1 MKQCIYR
8 ITKIC
13 LSFNSPFKQN
23 SINAEIYQ
31 LGNLATDHIQIVA
44 ENYKMKAAVTIKA
57 GGPEV
62 IKIKEVDLP
71 IVKSGWVLIQVK
83 AFGLNR
89 SELFT
94 RRGDSPA
101 VIFPRIQGIECV
113 GIIEEDPSNTYSKGQ
128 QVAAIM
134 GGMGRIFDGGY
145 AEYISVPLE
154 IVFPFKS
161 DLPWETL
168 GAIPEMFQTV
178 SGSLNEALEIV
189 AGETLLIRGGT
200 SSIGMLSCQLAK
212 AKGLTVIATTRNPE
226 KKQSLIEN
234 GADHVVIDQGSLN
247 ELVREIYPN
256 GVNKVLELVGTK
268 TLKDSLKCI
277 APKGTVCMTGILGN
291 EWTMKE
297 FTPMGDI
304 PSLGKLSVYMGES
317 KNLSKELLQ
326 DFIDDVEKGIIN
338 LNIDKIFKLNEV
350 GDAHEYMEDNK
361 AKGKIVAI
369 T

>member
-1 MKQCIYR
+1 MNAA
-8 ITKIC
+8 IT
-13 LSFNSPFKQN
+13 
-23 SINAEIYQ
+23 
-31 LGNLATDHIQIVA
+31 T
-44 ENYKMKAAVTIKA
+44 KA
-57 GGPEV
+57 GSPEV
-62 IKIKEVDLP
+62 IEIMEVMKP
-71 IVKSGWVLIQVK
+71 SAKTGWVLIDVK

-94 RRGDSPA
+94 RRGDSPG
-101 VIFPRIQGIECV
+101 VVFPRIQGIECV
-113 GIIEEDPSNTYSKGQ
+113 GIVEDDPSGTFNKGQ

-134 GGMGRIFDGGY
+134 GGMGRFFDGGY
-145 AEYISVPLE
+145 AEFTSVPLE

-178 SGSLNEALEIV
+178 SGSLHQALEIQE
-189 AGETLLIRGGT
+189 GETLLIRGGT

-212 AKGLTVIATTRNPE
+212 SHGLIVISTTRNPN
-226 KKQSLIEN
+226 KKQALLDN
-234 GADHVVIDQGSLN
+234 GADRVVIDDGSVKDQ
-247 ELVREIYPN
+247 VRGIYPD
-256 GVNKVLELVGTK
+256 GVNKVLELIGTR

-277 APKGTVCMTGILGN
+277 APKGMVCMTGILGN

-304 PSLGKLSVYMGES
+304 PSLGKLTVYMGES

-326 DFIDDVEKGIIN
+326 KFIDKVENGAIK
-338 LNIDKIFKLNEV
+338 LNIDKVFQLSEV
-350 GDAHEYMEDNK
+350 ANAHQYMEENK
-361 AKGKIVAI
+361 AKGKVIVK